1 MGAGGLR
8 VWREGGGFQGSFRVC
23 ELYRRSGALFP
34 GSRRRWKRYAH
45 RFHRR
50 FRRGAGNFARFR
62 SAALSPHFFA
72 VRRLL
77 PEFYPQ
83 IARFVLTDAENGY
96 TIYL

>member
-1 MGAGGLR
+1 MDAGGLR
-8 VWREGGGFQGSFRVC
+8 IWREGGGFSRQFLR
-23 ELYRRSGALFP
+23 LRTLAALW
-34 GSRRRWKRYAH
+34 RRWRRYAH
-45 RFHRR
+45 RYHRR

>member
-34 GSRRRWKRYAH
+34 GSRRRWKRCAR

-50 FRRGAGNFARFR
+50 QEVDKAGR
-62 SAALSPHFFA
+62 
-72 VRRLL
+72 L
-77 PEFYPQ
+77 PEGCKSLQ
-83 IARFVLTDAENGY
+83 DKEANLQARELTW
-96 TIYL
+96 T